1 MNIPPSKTIDL
12 LLTIDIPLWLNGCQ
26 SFTSQLFELIHRA
39 DRRNREKLRAGFPD
53 QVTAY
58 EIWFAG

>member
-1 MNIPPSKTIDL
+1 MITSPSKNIDL
-12 LLTIDIPLWLNGCQ
+12 LLTIDIPQWLNGCQ
-26 SFTSQLFELIHRA
+26 SFTSQLFELINRA

-53 QVTAY
+53 EVTAY